1 MNDEHFI
8 SIARDTI
15 AINGSSHRNGLIEVD
30 ISAPVFDRDTE
41 AFGWRCQYR
50 YGCNGSYVVNTVMGE
65 DSVQA
70 LVSAIVVAGAQL
82 KMHINAGTFIAPEY
96 DRLQSFGFPDWA
108 PYKAYVDTSFS
119 HAPSPVQNAAHSIS
133 ASGVRS
139 SEHDSNPSEFNAY
152 PPACVSGTENAA
164 NRSPKRSYI
173 KNVIASRQFIYRD
186 DAGKDYYVDFCL
198 GKPQFDQRSSNWK
211 CKYELT
217 GPNDNV
223 RRYMI
228 GCESLD
234 SLVMALCFAPTELV
248 CSRLYP
254 DGARL
259 IWPQLANFGFPYV
272 PQR

>member
-108 PYKAYVDTSFS
+108 PYKAYFDNCFS
-119 HAPSPVQNAAHSIS
+119 HSPSAVHNADANTG
-133 ASGVRS
+133 AGGTRS
-139 SEHDSNPSEFNAY
+139 SQHECNQSEFKAK
-152 PPACVSGTENAA
+152 PPAS
-164 NRSPKRSYI
+164 
-173 KNVIASRQFIYRD
+173 D
-186 DAGKDYYVDFCL
+186 
-198 GKPQFDQRSSNWK
+198 
-211 CKYELT
+211 
-217 GPNDNV
+217 
-223 RRYMI
+223 RRI
-228 GCESLD
+228 G
-234 SLVMALCFAPTELV
+234 
-248 CSRLYP
+248 R
-254 DGARL
+254 
-259 IWPQLANFGFPYV
+259 
-272 PQR
+272 